1 MSCNYAIEVTD
12 VSKSFRTYAKP
23 SDRLKQFIYG
33 RFEFIKKQGE
43 KYYRDF
49 FALKSVSLSI
59 KKGETVGIVGRNGSG
74 KSTVLQIICG
84 TLNPD
89 SGKVVVSGKIA
100 ALLELGSGFNPEY
113 SGRENVYLNAAVLG
127 LTKDETDRVFSKI
140 HDFSGIGDFIDQPVK
155 TYSSGMVVRLAFSV
169 AINIDPDVLIIDEA
183 LAVGDELFQRKCY
196 SRIEE
201 IKRNGATILFVSHSA
216 SAIVELCDRAIL
228 FDQGEILGTGDP
240 KVVVSNYQKL
250 LYAPMEKSHGLR
262 KEIKLALSESSLP
275 VVHEHSNALPQHK
288 TANPS
293 QVVSFYDQN
302 LQTTSI
308 VEFNGEYAKIY
319 EPKILNNQG
328 EQVNNLVHGE
338 EYTYCY
344 SVNFHADAQYVR
356 FGMLIK
362 TMTGFE
368 LAGACTSLPSDSI
381 EMVAAGKNISVKFKF
396 RCLVNTGTYFLN
408 AGVLAERDGIETYLH
423 RLVDA
428 CPFRVIPEPC
438 QLATGLVNFDVES
451 EIVLL

>member
-23 SDRLKQFIYG
+23 SDRLKQFVYG
-33 RFEFIKKQGE
+33 RFEFIKKQGG

-49 FALKSVSLSI
+49 SALKSVSLSI

-74 KSTVLQIICG
+74 KSTILQVICG

-127 LTKDETDRVFSKI
+127 LTKDETDNVFSKI

-155 TYSSGMVVRLAFSV
+155 TYSSGMVVRLAFAV

-216 SAIVELCDRAIL
+216 SAIVELCDRAVL

-250 LYAPMEKSHGLR
+250 LYAPMEKTHGLR
-262 KEIKLALSESSLP
+262 EEIKLALSESALP
-275 VVHEHSNALPQHK
+275 VVHEHSNALPQKK
-288 TANPS
+288 TTNPS
-293 QVVSFYDQN
+293 LVTSFYDPN

-319 EPKILNNQG
+319 EPKIFNNQG

-344 SVNFHADAQYVR
+344 SVKFYADAQYVR

-381 EMVAAGKNISVKFKF
+381 ERVSAGKSISVKFKF
-396 RCLVNTGTYFLN
+396 RCLANAGTYFFN
-408 AGVLAERDGIETYLH
+408 AGILAERDGIETYLH
-423 RLVDA
+423 RVIDA
-428 CPFRVIPEPC
+428 YPFRVIPEAG